1 MPKMNI
7 AQWNPVEEFLPLRD
21 AVSQLLG
28 ESFVHPPMGGRREE
42 GFAPAIDVSETTNAF
57 IVEAAVPGLKAD
69 DLNVSV
75 ENNVLT
81 ISGEIRQEAE
91 SGERNYHRIER
102 RYGKFQRVLTLPNT
116 VKVDAIN
123 ASMTNG
129 VLRLEIPKAD
139 EVKPRRININVNN

>member
-1 MPKMNI
+1 MPKTNI

-28 ESFVHPPMGGRREE
+28 ESFVHPPMGRREE
-42 GFAPAIDVSETTNAF
+42 GFAPAIDVSETSNAF

>member
-28 ESFVHPPMGGRREE
+28 ESFVHPPMGRREE
-42 GFAPAIDVSETTNAF
+42 GFAPAIDVSETSNAF
-57 IVEAAVPGLKAD
+57 IVEAAVPGLKAE

>member
-7 AQWNPVEEFLPLRD
+7 SQWNPVEEFLPLRD

-28 ESFVHPPMGGRREE
+28 ESFVHPPMGRREE
-42 GFAPAIDVSETTNAF
+42 GFAPAIDVSETPNAF
-57 IVEAAVPGLKAD
+57 IVEAAVPGLKSE

-81 ISGEIRQEAE
+81 ISGEIRHEAE

-116 VKVDAIN
+116 VKTDAIN
-123 ASMTNG
+123 ASLTNG

-139 EVKPRRININVNN
+139 EVKPRRININVAN